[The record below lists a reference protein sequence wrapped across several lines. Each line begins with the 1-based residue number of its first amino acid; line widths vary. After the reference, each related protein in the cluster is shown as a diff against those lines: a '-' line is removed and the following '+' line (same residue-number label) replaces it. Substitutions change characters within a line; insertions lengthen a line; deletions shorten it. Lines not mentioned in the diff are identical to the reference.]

1 MCSHFV
7 DYAKFLSAIKGTSQ
21 TGNLYIFKNHS
32 GEKSPAVSYI
42 HEMFNFK
49 GIKKDSLLGTAV
61 ILYRSNNNVKYI
73 IKDPDSQYICDK
85 NNVSSRIYMY
95 M

>member
-1 MCSHFV
+1 
-7 DYAKFLSAIKGTSQ
+7 
-21 TGNLYIFKNHS
+21 
-32 GEKSPAVSYI
+32 
-42 HEMFNFK
+42 MFNFK

-61 ILYRSNNNVKYI
+61 ILYRPNNNVKYI